1 MSAFDQMLVETPCC
15 VAVCD
20 EVGTNLLAK
29 IGHKKASTH
38 EIGIKGFLLELW
50 SREDGMVPDI
60 TNRHARMKGVKGP
73 VRFIIERPSFTILSA
88 STPATFW
95 ESIPS
100 AAIKDGFI
108 NRWLL
113 CKSAIRGATQNV
125 SREQRQEVPA
135 SIVVKLQA
143 LVPRMGHGNMDGLL
157 GRVYEFETSAEDLAR
172 VAHWLKWE
180 DDEVRLR
187 AEALEEQVLVDS
199 GKAIPRR
206 RLCWVEYSNMPSGSP
221 HCTPSHSE
229 VHMPTF
235 G

>member
-1 MSAFDQMLVETPCC
+1 MLGLTTIGKNRPLSASGEFLEYTGLSTLHQSAKAFSVSAFDQMLVETPCC

-38 EIGIKGFLLELW
+38 EIGIKGILLELW
-50 SREDGMVPDI
+50 SREDGMVPYI

-95 ESIPS
+95 ESIPR

-157 GRVYEFETSAEDLAR
+157 GRVYEFETAR
-172 VAHWLKWE
+172 KT
-180 DDEVRLR
+180 
-187 AEALEEQVLVDS
+187 
-199 GKAIPRR
+199 
-206 RLCWVEYSNMPSGSP
+206 SP
-221 HCTPSHSE
+221 GWRT
-229 VHMPTF
+229 